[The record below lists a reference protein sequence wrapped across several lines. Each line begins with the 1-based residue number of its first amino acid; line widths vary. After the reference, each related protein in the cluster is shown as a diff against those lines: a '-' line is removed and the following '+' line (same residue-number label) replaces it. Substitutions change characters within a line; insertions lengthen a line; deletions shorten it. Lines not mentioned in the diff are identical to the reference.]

1 MVKCQTALA
10 SWLAGAK
17 EGMMEK
23 HVALSNAT
31 VHWGYF
37 SKLLEPVERM
47 KSGEV
52 ITMEM
57 ATHQAC
63 DDWDLMIAGD
73 AGMESLFMS
82 NPVPKFDSRVV
93 RLIILVSETQKIYFS
108 VFF

>member
-1 MVKCQTALA
+1 
-10 SWLAGAK
+10 
-17 EGMMEK
+17 
-23 HVALSNAT
+23 
-31 VHWGYF
+31 
-37 SKLLEPVERM
+37 
-47 KSGEV
+47 
-52 ITMEM
+52 MEM